1 MQHLGHIKLIPEAQI
16 KNFKPENLATDP
28 AVGAL
33 TESVAWYNTTEKV
46 YKFFNGTEV
55 LQFAVGGDLENF
67 LKRDGTLAMTGELT
81 LSSADQSASAD
92 TVAISKGHL
101 DVELAKKEDVLTGAA
116 TSIAHDDLAA
126 SLALASDANGKV
138 VAAQASVAEL
148 DYLQGT
154 TSNVQEQIDS
164 KQDDLGYVPLDV
176 AGSQGGMTV
185 DLAMNNNTVIGL
197 KAAVDPTSPVRL
209 AEFDSALAG
218 LNWQDDVVAVQ
229 VDDTL
234 DPGAAP
240 TEGDRYVITN
250 AAALHANFGTIADL
264 ADNDI
269 VEYVETEFVVALDV
283 SADTKAEGALA
294 FNSDEGEY
302 VRFSGTEWKTFY
314 GLDSMTAGT
323 GLGKDGNTFNVNF
336 GAGVKET
343 PEDEVGIDYAA
354 DGGIFT
360 HVAGVESN
368 DAAAVL
374 GIKLD
379 AETLKT
385 TAAGL
390 AVKEGGIT
398 EVQVNATT
406 LGNGI
411 QGGDGVKLSV
421 TQGTGIVVDENGVS
435 FDETYGDARYVNLT
449 GDVLTGMLK
458 GIDGD
463 TDNSFMTKL
472 YIDTADQANADAVQ
486 ALSDNVTAS
495 KVVYDGTDA
504 ASMLHTITHNLN
516 DQFVQV
522 SVYDENN
529 LQVIAGEVECVD
541 ANTVTVSFEAAYK
554 CRVVVTGVKTPVAP
568 E

>member
-1 MQHLGHIKLIPEAQI
+1 MKYLGHINLIPEAQI
-16 KNFKPENLATDP
+16 KNFKPENFANDP
-28 AVGAL
+28 ALETL
-33 TESVAWYNTTEKV
+33 TVSTAWYNTSEGV
-46 YKFFNGTEV
+46 YKFFDGVEI

-67 LKRDGTLAMTGELT
+67 LKRDGTLAMTGELE
-81 LSSADQSASAD
+81 LSSADQSAAAD
-92 TVAISKGHL
+92 TSAISKGHL
-101 DVELAKKEDVLTGAA
+101 DVELAKKEDNLTGAA

-126 SLALASDANGKV
+126 SLALASDAAGKV
-138 VAAQASVAEL
+138 VVAQATVAEL
-148 DYLQGT
+148 DYLSGT
-154 TSNVQEQIDS
+154 TSNVQEQIDT
-164 KQDDLGYVPLDV
+164 KQPNLGYVPLDV
-176 AGSQGGMTV
+176 AGTKGGMTV
-185 DLAMNNNTVIGL
+185 DLAMNNNTVVGL

-229 VDDTL
+229 SDETL
-234 DPGAAP
+234 DPGLAP
-240 TEGDRYVITN
+240 TEGDRYVITDIVN
-250 AAALHANFGTIADL
+250 IHENFGTIAGL
-264 ADNDI
+264 EANDI
-269 VEYVETEFVVALDV
+269 VIFDGAEFVITLNVSEDV
-283 SADTKAEGALA
+283 KAEGALA
-294 FNSDEGEY
+294 FNSAIKEY
-302 VRFSGTEWKTFY
+302 VRFNGTEWKVFY
-314 GLDSMTAGT
+314 GLDSITAGT
-323 GLGKDGNTFNVNF
+323 GLGKEGNTLVVNF

-360 HVAGVESN
+360 HVDGVESN

-385 TAAGL
+385 TAQGL
-390 AVKEGGIT
+390 AIKEGGVT
-398 EVQVNATT
+398 EVQLNATT
-406 LGNGI
+406 FGNGI
-411 QGGDGVKLSV
+411 AGGDGVKLSV
-421 TQGTGIVVDENGVS
+421 TAGNGIVVDETGVA
-435 FDETYGDARYVNLT
+435 FDEAYGDARYVNLA

-472 YIDTADQANADAVQ
+472 YIDEADMANQEAIE
-486 ALSDNVTAS
+486 ALATNVAAS
-495 KVVYDGTDA
+495 KVVYDGTA
-504 ASMLHTITHNLN
+504 TASMLHTINHNFN
-516 DQFVQV
+516 DQYVQV

-554 CRVVVTGVKTPVAP
+554 CRVVVTGIKTPA

>member
-1 MQHLGHIKLIPEAQI
+1 MKYLGHINLIPEAQI
-16 KNFKPENLATDP
+16 KNFKPENFANDP
-28 AVGAL
+28 ALETL
-33 TESVAWYNTTEKV
+33 TVSTAWYNTTEGV
-46 YKFFNGTEV
+46 YKFFDGVEI

-67 LKRDGTLAMTGELT
+67 LKRDGTLAMTGELE
-81 LSSADQSASAD
+81 LSSADQSAAAD
-92 TVAISKGHL
+92 TSAISKGHL
-101 DVELAKKEDVLTGAA
+101 DVELAKKEDNLTGAA

-126 SLALASDANGKV
+126 SLALASDAAGKV
-138 VAAQASVAEL
+138 VVAQATVAEL
-148 DYLQGT
+148 DYLSGT
-154 TSNVQEQIDS
+154 TSNVQEQIDT
-164 KQDDLGYVPLDV
+164 KQPNLGYVPLDV
-176 AGSQGGMTV
+176 AGTKGGMTV
-185 DLAMNNNTVIGL
+185 DLAMNNNTVVGL

-229 VDDTL
+229 SDETL
-234 DPGAAP
+234 DPGLAP
-240 TEGDRYVITN
+240 TEGDRYVITDIVN
-250 AAALHANFGTIADL
+250 IHENFGTIAGL
-264 ADNDI
+264 EANDI
-269 VEYVETEFVVALDV
+269 VIFDGAEFVITLNVSEDV
-283 SADTKAEGALA
+283 KAEGALA
-294 FNSDEGEY
+294 FNSAIKEY
-302 VRFSGTEWKTFY
+302 VRFNGTEWKVFY
-314 GLDSMTAGT
+314 GLDSITAGT
-323 GLGKDGNTFNVNF
+323 GLGKEGNTLVVNF

-360 HVAGVESN
+360 HVDGVESN

-385 TAAGL
+385 TAQGL
-390 AVKEGGIT
+390 AIKEGGVT
-398 EVQVNATT
+398 EVQLNATT
-406 LGNGI
+406 FGNGI
-411 QGGDGVKLSV
+411 AGGDGVKLSV
-421 TQGTGIVVDENGVS
+421 TAGNGIVVDENGVA
-435 FDETYGDARYVNLT
+435 FDEAYGDARYVNLA

-472 YIDTADQANADAVQ
+472 YIDEADMANQEAIE
-486 ALSDNVTAS
+486 ALATNVAAS
-495 KVVYDGTDA
+495 KVVYDGTDT
-504 ASMLHTITHNLN
+504 ASMLHTINHNFN
-516 DQFVQV
+516 DQYVQV

-554 CRVVVTGVKTPVAP
+554 CRVVVTGIKTPA